1 MTLADAL
8 AEVVVPAVR
17 AVFKDGEVTS
27 VTVTFDPELRGGSI
41 ALSLTAVGEEFDDV
55 VVQGDVTGYS
65 VDDWRERLRSDLADF
80 VAESRLGWGQD
91 RGV

>member
-8 AEVVVPAVR
+8 SEVVVPAVR
-17 AVFKDGEVTS
+17 AVFGEGEVTAL
-27 VTVTFDPELRGGSI
+27 TVTFDPHLLGGSLT
-41 ALSLTAVGEEFDDV
+41 LSLTAVGEEFTDL
-55 VVQGDVTGYS
+55 VVQRDVTGYG

-80 VAESRLGWGQD
+80 VAESGFGWGQD